1 MPRLTS
7 YKVIFLLV
15 CIPFFLWGCG
25 DKDNQLK
32 SGDLIQLGFNQ
43 SNVKAVYI
51 EETENTLT
59 VSLGN
64 DISGPPKVFNKDD
77 IRYIE
82 KRTKPVKLTAKTYKP
97 SIKETVKPITKPAIV
112 SSQEQSLKTS
122 NNEIGLKKIYEAQGF
137 NSYIASSIMGVVREG
152 ELFDFKVTVGGD
164 LSDKRKVNLK
174 YDGPEL
180 EIIDSSFT
188 KSVINQEVVYI
199 FEYEI
204 SAKAGN
210 YDIYGVIDDGLE
222 THKIAIKI
230 FPKKK
235 PSPEKFNSDKLENDY
250 KVNLA
255 KASEGDPE
263 AQYRISF
270 ALLNGKGVIKN
281 RSEGISWLRK
291 SALSGFAEAQFAL
304 GGFYQNG
311 VNGIE
316 VDKLKATE
324 LYMKSANQGHPFAQ
338 FIVGGFFMN
347 GENGFEVNKQIGIE
361 WYKKSAIQE
370 FGYAMRELD
379 RLGIKYEEPHLKDKN
394 YTIKRNVG
402 LDEKPNPYQKDSY
415 HSTSMYPKAS
425 LEYGV
430 GKWSRRF
437 PRCIYSPYETSF
449 AYQYSIDE
457 EVDETTLIVDTD
469 DPYKR
474 RFRHPSSDHQSS
486 AWELHFP
493 EALQTSIVNV
503 CKSPHPPNNLLDI
516 TGYRKGDFF
525 KDPTTNKYFRIAFEE
540 AEKLGK

>member
-15 CIPFFLWGCG
+15 CIPFFLLGCG
-25 DKDNQLK
+25 EKNNQLK

-188 KSVINQEVVYI
+188 KSVINQEVVSI

-338 FIVGGFFMN
+338 FIVGVFFMN
-347 GENGFEVNKQIGIE
+347 GENGFEVNKQIIQLSE
-361 WYKKSAIQE
+361 VLNELKQIRILSIKADYYEMNKCVDFCFDKIKDWAEESTQWDHLQVQFLYMTVNMSKCLINPNHNCHEEKFAIASTKFNEPPVTQSLATE
-370 FGYAMRELD
+370 GLDLLD
-379 RLGIKYEEPHLKDKN
+379 RSLKMI
-394 YTIKRNVG
+394 YMC
-402 LDEKPNPYQKDSY
+402 L
-415 HSTSMYPKAS
+415 SMNN
-425 LEYGV
+425 
-430 GKWSRRF
+430 
-437 PRCIYSPYETSF
+437 
-449 AYQYSIDE
+449 
-457 EVDETTLIVDTD
+457 
-469 DPYKR
+469 
-474 RFRHPSSDHQSS
+474 SSMSQ
-486 AWELHFP
+486 
-493 EALQTSIVNV
+493 
-503 CKSPHPPNNLLDI
+503 
-516 TGYRKGDFF
+516 
-525 KDPTTNKYFRIAFEE
+525 
-540 AEKLGK
+540 EKLHDMETYLKSELLHILKRKNSLKQHLHTSN